1 MKKNESYRIS
11 FAFLPKD
18 YKRRRFVDAAP
29 MRQITSQKAGE
40 KNDTI
45 KVGPR
50 KMKLIYCEIKENLHS
65 TLTAKRLCRYD
76 TRINLC

>member
-29 MRQITSQKAGE
+29 MRQITS
-40 KNDTI
+40 
-45 KVGPR
+45 
-50 KMKLIYCEIKENLHS
+50 
-65 TLTAKRLCRYD
+65 
-76 TRINLC
+76 